1 MRTKQWLLAALVAAC
16 FCFSSA
22 RGAFATTASMDLT
35 SPGSSVTGTNVLNG
49 VYVGAYTATINGVS
63 TPVICDDFADQTY
76 VPEIWTA
83 TVNTF
88 SNLSGTKWYSQS
100 NSTQLY
106 EEAAYLV
113 QQMML
118 PANASNSGAVGD
130 ISFAIWDLFDS
141 NALAGLSATDVS
153 NVNAWLAAAANPSN
167 LAQVNFSDFT
177 IYTPVSPS
185 DASCPGYPSSACP
198 AVPPQ
203 EFMTYNASEPSFLA
217 ILGADLLLFGCA
229 LVFLR
234 RRGILLAQ

>member
-1 MRTKQWLLAALVAAC
+1 MRTKQWLLAALVTAC

-22 RGAFATTASMDLT
+22 RGTFATTASMDLT

-63 TPVICDDFADQTY
+63 TPVICDDFADDSY
-76 VPEIWTA
+76 VPETWTA

-88 SNLSGTKWYSQS
+88 SDLSGTKWYSQS

-113 QQMML
+113 QQMMQ
-118 PANASNSGAVGD
+118 PANASNPGTVGD

-185 DASCPGYPSSACP
+185 NASCSGSPCP
-198 AVPPQ
+198 TAPPQ
-203 EFMTYNASEPSFLA
+203 EFMTYNASEPSFIA

-229 LVFLR
+229 LVLLR
-234 RRGILLAQ
+234 RRGILLTQ